1 MMKRP
6 ALAAALALAATA
18 FAAAPLVARAEP
30 AVVVPPPAAE
40 APAPNAGLETAV
52 LAGGCF
58 WGVQAVFQH
67 VKGVTNAVSGYA
79 GGAAKDAH
87 YQTVGTGTTGH
98 AESVRVTFDPKHIS
112 YG

>member
-1 MMKRP
+1 MMNRP
-6 ALAAALALAATA
+6 ALATAFVLAATA
-18 FAAAPLVARAEP
+18 FASAPLVARAEP

-79 GGAAKDAH
+79 GG
-87 YQTVGTGTTGH
+87 T
-98 AESVRVTFDPKHIS
+98 
-112 YG
+112 